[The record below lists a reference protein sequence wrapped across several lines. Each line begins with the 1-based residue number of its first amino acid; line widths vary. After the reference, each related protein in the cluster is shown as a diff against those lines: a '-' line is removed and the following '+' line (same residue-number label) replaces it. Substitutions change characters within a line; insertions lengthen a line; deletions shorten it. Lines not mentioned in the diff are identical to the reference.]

1 MKTFV
6 RSILTVQTRIMKL
19 TFLLSALMILLTVPA
34 QALDDGVVL
43 RLYVSPN
50 GSDTNPGTEKK
61 PFKTIAKAQKI
72 LRTAKPEKDGDK
84 EVILLS
90 GTYWLTEPLRFA
102 PEDAGTISVHGA
114 HHKVFYKGRDAVISG
129 GRVIRGFTPLEDGI
143 VAADVPEAKSGKW
156 TFRDLY
162 VNDVRAVRARFPNE
176 GYLRVAKRGED
187 RRTNFFFKPDELKP
201 VDDLEQAELVFL
213 HDWSITRTPIKSIDT
228 DKSQLTVPIQIG
240 GSFDFFR
247 IDGFEPHARYFLENS
262 RAYLDAPGEW
272 FLDAK
277 AGKLYYKLKDG
288 ETAENIKVIAPAA
301 SQLLVVE
308 GTQDKPVTN
317 LHFCNLD
324 FKHTAFKEKPQKTY
338 WGMQAAVYYE
348 PVFRETP
355 NDKGKMFDFRVVT
368 EVPAAVQWDFAE
380 NCTMDNCSFR
390 HFGENGLWIGK
401 SCYANQVQNCVFEDI
416 GANAIMIGTHQKSDT
431 ARCNVIAFSRVV
443 KPGQTLYG
451 AVGIWIGLTQN
462 STVDRCEVRD
472 APYTGVSLGWE
483 WSDSKTPAKE
493 NCVLGCNLHHCMLT
507 LSDGGAIY
515 TLGRQPRSRLAFNTI
530 HDIPQNAGRAESN
543 GMFLDQGTADFTID
557 YNLIVDTYRPSLRF
571 HLAGNNLVE
580 NNFFSRSG
588 KIPAFIT
595 YDKTPKENITLK
607 QNAVGAKDEITPKF
621 KDTVKDLL
629 FDYRTR

>member
-1 MKTFV
+1 
-6 RSILTVQTRIMKL
+6 MKL
-19 TFLLSALMILLTVPA
+19 PLLLSALMMLTVPA
-34 QALDDGVVL
+34 PAQDDSIVL
-43 RLYVSPN
+43 SLYVSPN
-50 GSDTNPGTEKK
+50 GSDTNPGTEEK
-61 PFKTIAKAQKI
+61 PFKTIVKAQET
-72 LRTAKPEKDGDK
+72 LRAAKPEKEGDK
-84 EVILLS
+84 EVILLP

-102 PEDAGTISVHGA
+102 PEDAGTIHGSY
-114 HHKVFYKGRDAVISG
+114 HQVFYEGRDAVISG
-129 GRVIRGFTPLEDGI
+129 GREIRGFTPLEDGI
-143 VAADVPEAKSGKW
+143 VTADIPEAKSGEW

-176 GYLRVAKRGED
+176 GYLRVAQTGED
-187 RRTNFFFKPDELKP
+187 RRTNFFFNPGELKP
-201 VDDLEQAELVFL
+201 VDDLEQVELVFL
-213 HDWSITRTPIKSIDT
+213 HDWSLTRTPVQSIDT

-240 GSFDFFR
+240 GNLEFFR

-262 RAYLDAPGEW
+262 RVYLDAPGEW

-277 AGKLYYKLKDG
+277 AGKLYYKLQDG

-324 FKHTAFKEKPQKTY
+324 FKHTAFNEKPQKTY
-338 WGMQAAVYYE
+338 WGMQAAAYYE
-348 PVFRETP
+348 PVVRETP
-355 NDKGKMFDFRVVT
+355 NDRGGMFDFRVVT
-368 EVPAAVQWDFAE
+368 AASAAVQWDFAE
-380 NCTMDNCSFR
+380 NCTMGNCSFR
-390 HFGENGLWIGK
+390 HFGENGLWFGK
-401 SCYANQVQNCVFEDI
+401 SCYANLVQNCVFEDI
-416 GANAIMIGTHQKSDT
+416 GANAVMIGTHQKSDT

-451 AVGIWIGLTQN
+451 AVGVWIGLTQN

-472 APYTGVSLGWE
+472 TPYTGVSLGWE
-483 WSDSKTPAKE
+483 WNDSETPAKE

-515 TLGRQPRSRLAFNTI
+515 TLGRQPGSRLAFNTI

-543 GMFLDQGTADFTID
+543 GMFLDEGTTDFTID

-571 HLAGNNLVE
+571 HRAGNNLVE
-580 NNFFSRSG
+580 NNFFSHNG
-588 KIPAFIT
+588 EIPAFIT
-595 YDKTPKENITLK
+595 YNNTPEENITLK
-607 QNAVGAKDEITPKF
+607 QNAVGAKDEITQKF
-621 KDTVKDLL
+621 KDTVKDLF